1 MRKIG
6 RERQNMKALTE
17 QQWCAKAR
25 RHLEWEAAWHAE
37 IAALR
42 GRIEGADDIL
52 SVQKIIDR
60 AAGIEKRIKRL
71 KRIMARHLERLPGRF
86 LCLDSA
92 SAPRNIAIGDMLST
106 GTACA
111 PEGRNDRLIGLNGRS
126 R

>member
-1 MRKIG
+1 MRKITG
-6 RERQNMKALTE
+6 ETQNMKALTE

-37 IAALR
+37 IAALEE
-42 GRIEGADDIL
+42 RIEGVDDIL
-52 SVQKIIDR
+52 SVQEIIDR

-92 SAPRNIAIGDMLST
+92 SAPHNIAIGDRLITS
-106 GTACA
+106 TACA
-111 PEGRNDRLIGLNGRS
+111 PDRS
-126 R
+126 QCASSS